1 MSWRFPLYARFL
13 VWFALNLLLL
23 GAMIGVLLRTEF
35 RVESILSSLAADRV
49 QPVADVILAELKTR
63 PRSEWTEVLGR
74 FEEAY
79 DIRFSLLDD
88 RNQLVAGAPLAL
100 PESVLRRLPGPGPG
114 PRGGPEGPPPE
125 FGPGGEPGRRPGVL
139 RLGGG
144 PPTAFFRTQNPLG
157 YWAVVRA
164 TLDSPERGGH
174 GRPGF
179 GRLVVFS
186 ESLGGGG
193 LFIDFTPWWWAGGAV
208 VLVSA
213 LWWLPFVGSITRSV
227 RQMTVATE
235 RIAEGRFDVH
245 VDDRRTDE
253 LGRLG
258 GAVNRMAQRLSNLVT
273 GQKRFLGDAA
283 HELCSPLARMEMG
296 LGILEN
302 RVPRTERERLDDV
315 REEVRHMSK
324 LVNELLQFSKAGL
337 RRDEPKLE
345 AVDLVPVVREVVMR
359 EGGDHLGVKLQLPTT
374 LKVQADRELLERAI
388 GNGVRNA
395 IRYAGSSGPI
405 TLAAQTEGNHVLLTI
420 LDEGPGVPEK
430 DLPRLGEPFFRP
442 DIARSQETG
451 GSGLGLSIVRCCIE
465 ACGGSVVFDNR
476 KPRGFAVRLALRPI
490 DS

>member
-23 GAMIGVLLRTEF
+23 GAIIGVLLRTEF

-79 DIRFSLLDD
+79 GIRFSLLDD
-88 RNQLVAGAPLAL
+88 RNQFLAGAPLAL

-125 FGPGGEPGRRPGVL
+125 FGPGGEPGRRPGVR

-144 PPTAFFRTQNPLG
+144 PPAAFFRTQNPSG

-296 LGILEN
+296 LGILEG
-302 RVPRTERERLDDV
+302 RVPETERERLDDV
-315 REEVRHMSK
+315 RDEVRHMSG
-324 LVNELLQFSKAGL
+324 LVNGLLQFSKAELG
-337 RRDEPKLE
+337 RRSTSVK
-345 AVDLVPVVREVVMR
+345 AVEVVALIHRVVGR
-359 EGGDHLGVKLQLPTT
+359 EGLVSGDLSLELPASLQ
-374 LKVQADRELLERAI
+374 VEADEELLERAL
-388 GNGVRNA
+388 GNALRNA
-395 IRYAGSSGPI
+395 VRYAGDQGPI
-405 TLAAQTEGNHVLLTI
+405 TITASVAGMEAVIRIADH
-420 LDEGPGVPEK
+420 GPGVPDR
-430 DLPRLGEPFFRP
+430 DLARLGEPFFRP
-442 DIARSQETG
+442 DAARTLETG
-451 GSGLGLSIVRCCIE
+451 GTGLGLAIIRSCVE
-465 ACGGSVVFDNR
+465 ACGGTVSFENLR
-476 KPRGFAVRLALRPI
+476 PSGFLVRLVLKRCQ
-490 DS
+490 

>member
-13 VWFALNLLLL
+13 LWFALNLLLL
-23 GAMIGVLLRTEF
+23 AAIIGVLLRTEF

-79 DIRFSLLDD
+79 GIRFSLLDE

-125 FGPGGEPGRRPGVL
+125 FGPGGEPGRRPGVR

-144 PPTAFFRTQNPLG
+144 PPAAFFRTQNPSG

-179 GRLVVFS
+179 GRLIVFS

-296 LGILEN
+296 LGILEG
-302 RVPRTERERLDDV
+302 RVPVTERERLDDV
-315 REEVRHMSK
+315 RDDVRHMSG
-324 LVNELLQFSKAGL
+324 LVNELLQ
-337 RRDEPKLE
+337 
-345 AVDLVPVVREVVMR
+345 
-359 EGGDHLGVKLQLPTT
+359 
-374 LKVQADRELLERAI
+374 
-388 GNGVRNA
+388 
-395 IRYAGSSGPI
+395 
-405 TLAAQTEGNHVLLTI
+405 
-420 LDEGPGVPEK
+420 
-430 DLPRLGEPFFRP
+430 
-442 DIARSQETG
+442 
-451 GSGLGLSIVRCCIE
+451 
-465 ACGGSVVFDNR
+465 
-476 KPRGFAVRLALRPI
+476 
-490 DS
+490 